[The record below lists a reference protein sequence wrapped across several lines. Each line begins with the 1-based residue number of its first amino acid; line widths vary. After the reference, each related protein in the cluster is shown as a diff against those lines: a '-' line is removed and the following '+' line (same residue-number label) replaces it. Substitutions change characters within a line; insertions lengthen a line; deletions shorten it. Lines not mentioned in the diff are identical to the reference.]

1 LKPWSLIWFLICL
14 SVAAFI
20 IATAQMLPN
29 TSILV
34 YNPSDFSSMFS
45 IAVFGSFVAG
55 GTITGIISLI
65 TKQYVFAS
73 VALLLW
79 VIGIML
85 NIAGSFVANLP
96 LILGFIIPSEL
107 WFISTSLEALVGVIL
122 FVFFVEIATQRQIT

>member
-1 LKPWSLIWFLICL
+1 
-14 SVAAFI
+14 
-20 IATAQMLPN
+20 
-29 TSILV
+29 
-34 YNPSDFSSMFS
+34 MFS